1 MKDAIS
7 LEISNILKEKYSSL
21 DREDAMNIISSCLEK
36 YEVKEKEVSADTRS
50 DLNEK
55 AYLFCLDKKI
65 NGLSKNTIKNYKSS
79 LDKFCSSI
87 NKNVQDITSN
97 DIRIFISEYSS
108 NNDAKHSTISNM
120 IGVLKRFFGW
130 LFNEGYLDKD
140 PSKTIRQV
148 KVKKTLRR
156 SLDDKEIELLRDAC
170 VNYRDRALLEF
181 MISSGCRLNEASQ
194 LDADKINW
202 SNMSAVVIGKGN
214 KERTIRFNSRAK
226 YHMLKY
232 LHSRPN
238 NDDKQPLFTNSK
250 RPYNRLSNRAIQK
263 EFEKMVKRAGMQK
276 GICLHMTR
284 HTTASKMIRSGA
296 SIITVQRT
304 LGHADPNTTMGYI
317 TQDSNAINYEYDK
330 YMQ

>member
-130 LFNEGYLDKD
+130 L
-140 PSKTIRQV
+140 
-148 KVKKTLRR
+148 
-156 SLDDKEIELLRDAC
+156 
-170 VNYRDRALLEF
+170 
-181 MISSGCRLNEASQ
+181 
-194 LDADKINW
+194 
-202 SNMSAVVIGKGN
+202 
-214 KERTIRFNSRAK
+214 
-226 YHMLKY
+226 
-232 LHSRPN
+232 HSR
-238 NDDKQPLFTNSK
+238 
-250 RPYNRLSNRAIQK
+250 Y
-263 EFEKMVKRAGMQK
+263 
-276 GICLHMTR
+276 
-284 HTTASKMIRSGA
+284 RSRQSRCRCKNFHLLQTGCK
-296 SIITVQRT
+296 
-304 LGHADPNTTMGYI
+304 H
-317 TQDSNAINYEYDK
+317 
-330 YMQ
+330 